1 MSSGGA
7 IAVSVVMPCLDA
19 AATIER
25 QLEALAG
32 QATEQ
37 PWELVVADNGSRD
50 ATLAIVKRYRH
61 RLPGINVVDAS
72 DRRGQAHAL
81 NVGVRAAQGKAVLF
95 CDADDEVGT
104 GWLAA
109 MSDALLEHEFVACR
123 GDAKKLND
131 PWLQETREPQP
142 PDALSTVGF
151 PPYFPYAG
159 SGGLGVLKAVHERFG
174 GFDESMEVL
183 FDVDYC
189 IRLHL
194 SRIKLQLVPDAV
206 MHYRYRD
213 DWRGIFEQARRY
225 ADGGA
230 LLQKRYGEPATT
242 AWAWPFEHW
251 KAVARAVPRAHRRAG
266 RAKLAWL
273 LGWQVGRY
281 RGSVRY
287 RVLAV

>member
-1 MSSGGA
+1 MSSGDA

-25 QLEALAG
+25 QLEALAAQG
-32 QATEQ
+32 AQQ

-50 ATLAIVKRYRH
+50 ATLAIVECYRP
-61 RLPGINVVDAS
+61 RLPEVRVVDAS

-81 NVGVRAAQGKAVLF
+81 NAGVRAARGKAVLF
-95 CDADDEVGT
+95 CDADDEVGA

-123 GDAKKLND
+123 GDAEKLND
-131 PWLQETREPQP
+131 PWLRETREAQP
-142 PDALSTVGF
+142 PNALSTVGF

-159 SGGLGVLKAVHERFG
+159 SGGLGVRKAVHDGFG

-194 SRIKLQLVPDAV
+194 SGIKLQLIPNAV

-213 DWRGIFEQARRY
+213 HWRGIFDQARRY
-225 ADGGA
+225 AEAGA
-230 LLQKRYGEPATT
+230 LLQRRYGEAATT

-287 RVLAV
+287 HVLAI